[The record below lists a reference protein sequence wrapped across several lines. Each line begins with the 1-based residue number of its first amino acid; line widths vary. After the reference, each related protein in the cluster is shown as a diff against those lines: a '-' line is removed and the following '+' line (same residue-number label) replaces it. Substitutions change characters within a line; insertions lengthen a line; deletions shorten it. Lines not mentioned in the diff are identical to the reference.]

1 MLQDPTEW
9 DFEAP
14 IPGPPP
20 PAGDHF
26 WVLSEGIPRLFRV
39 ERDRRRSIVTDI
51 AHALQYTTDHVTVQP
66 TRPRIIDHL
75 GFGCPTWAV
84 VVATETLQ
92 TIPYPPARRPESR
105 KILVLDCR
113 AILAGF
119 RWQLVAG
126 GQITVQEIAD
136 QFHEVC
142 PPNFLVVLKGADIFH
157 TPDGQAIQV
166 TNGLIVKI
174 EFVEEAP
181 LESAESEAVEPLT
194 SDEDMGP
201 ETSGNGGPPTN
212 DEAPGPDTAS
222 CEGSVAAAGLSP
234 RSRSPRDRY
243 TNDTNDQNPIMEGA
257 EGVDFRAFG
266 ILAPGFC
273 EEIVQVKLEESPLLH
288 HATRAVQAA
297 REANYAQAFP
307 LLQPVSHQPNRHKG
321 YYLATPLW
329 PYQGV
334 IVCIDMLTAWHRI
347 FAVVTSPVAD
357 KTALLLCAGLSPA
370 ADVDV
375 YANGLGPIEQQ
386 LSLRDGDCVTVLWR
400 GMPAPPTL
408 SMQALLE
415 DSESR
420 SAAES
425 DLSSEDDSHY
435 CLVGADG
442 CQLFSLRHQ
451 RSAFYRADIALRVGC
466 DPNELQLTPS
476 VPRCDDASMFGF
488 NCCAVV
494 AALRVGHIPLDAHIC
509 VSCIDARRLLR
520 AWMPIATSDG
530 WVYLPEVVQTLGTSV
545 PTDWCVY
552 LEGVDE
558 EQTWWY
564 CEPGSILVAAC
575 GPAEDRPSVP
585 VSGGTQDAQ
594 VDEPACSASTTD
606 TPQAKATQATTM
618 DSVPDACSQRITR
631 TPSMTNCIRR
641 FFRVRSLKSQL
652 TTSCQKDTEEQ
663 PLREHDLQTDY
674 AKIGSARGR
683 WGSRLPLMLVVLCHS
698 TTCGGSMHLQGVSR
712 GALRGTAV
720 GLTDVMQ
727 VDMWPD
733 GFHDDARAR
742 GPHQSTPI
750 LPVHRVASTQPV
762 SNLHSACHT
771 LGNGPPAPAKVS
783 TGCGVGTLPCDQYTR
798 RGTIGTIPVATPCRA
813 LTKRCNAT
821 NKQLVIHPIEEKTV
835 LEELFACEGEQ
846 FCFDTWTLLETLTE
860 HFEPLIRKEPEL
872 TRRRRGIFSDASSE
886 AFLPPEGKRLS
897 LQDMVPVSLVQQLEG
912 RPHPFAHAPPAALLE
927 DKLRLGGMV
936 MPFEGGDLLRL
947 LRAEVEL
954 NPWESFP
961 TAGGLASRNLGKAI
975 SQESLGLNEAKIV
988 CYTDGSFY
996 PPSVRTPARAGWA
1009 VIFVVPHL
1017 HKTAW
1022 TAGAVPAYEPTG
1034 SGQLSAYTAEC
1045 FALAIVHLY
1054 TALRFAHCAV
1064 IYKSDCQAAVGI
1076 VQGTMSH
1083 KTDPYAQVLA
1093 NAVAFRAAI
1102 APSRDRAEY
1111 VPGHAGTFFN
1121 ESADSM
1127 AKKGAV
1133 AGHVQGGL
1141 TDSVFPF
1148 WLHRGGTRLAW
1159 AGVMLQRLLGNQ
1171 AYPSLEGNAG
1181 QDTWHAGLSGQQLIA
1196 PFIPDGCV
1204 RDEPGKDELRSR
1216 KTLDL
1221 VVSYNTLSLGAS
1233 LEEADGSGTHDGG
1246 LQYRPGRAAIL
1257 AEQLHAKGAN
1267 IAALQETRG
1276 QEGRTRIGKFL
1287 RYSSG
1292 SIHGQYGTELWL
1304 HTEKPLMHGRSP
1316 TESIFFND
1324 AQVVVVHRDPRRM
1337 IIRFQVKAWRLLIAS
1352 LHAPHR
1358 GSEAHMISSWWKDTK
1373 QLLHKFANAAFVII
1387 AGDVNASV
1395 GSFISSSV
1403 GPTAAEQ
1410 EDLPGQNWHSI
1421 LRSLDCWLPC
1431 TFEEYQ
1437 DGETH
1442 TYFQKRNGQGCRP
1455 DMIGMPMT
1463 WHPGKIRAWVAPD
1476 IHVALAVQD
1485 HFATCVSLSI
1495 QLALPEQGKKPVR
1508 ARLSP
1513 EALQDPRNAEAIDA
1527 ALASLPQV
1535 PWEVSSH
1542 AHSAIVVGHLQQH
1555 LGAIVVDTGPRPRQP
1570 YITEE
1575 TWQVQRE
1582 VTWWRRSL
1590 QRLQQHVRTQ
1600 WRAALF
1606 DIWKSAV
1613 GGVHAVHPS
1622 QCSWFLRASLRELA
1636 HRYHISRESR
1646 KLRYQ
1651 CRRDRDA
1658 YISALADKVA
1668 HNPSN
1673 EVFSALHK
1681 LLCHRRKRPYAPEP
1695 LPYVLNEHNEPCA
1708 DAQEMQARWRQHFG
1722 QMEGGKDSDFGSL
1735 PEALLHAESHSAVWP
1750 APPNT
1755 DMVPSLADFTQVM
1768 LATKAGKAP
1777 GPDGIPGILLK
1788 KCASRLAPALYPIL
1802 LKLVLRGSESL
1813 GFKGGVAVKF
1823 WKGKGSKSDVAAY
1836 RQILLVSSLAKCIH
1850 QALRPALRDLFVQ
1863 QAPSLQLGGR
1873 PGSSVVYG
1881 AHVTR
1886 SFLRWQASCHSSCF
1900 ILFTDIASAYYS
1912 VVRQLVA
1919 KSDSGRAAEDWLR
1932 GMDLPLEDL
1941 ELLARHSENASAL
1954 QEAGATGWL
1963 ESLAQRLT
1971 DSTWFVLQNDK
1982 VPVITTRGT
1991 RPGSSWADL
2000 LFSFVVRRILQR
2012 RDALQDNAGGV
2023 VHAPVIPDDTA
2034 RTLQPCDNSK
2044 PLKALEDLI
2053 WADDIATMK
2062 VADSAVALP
2071 RGIKTSVGTSCD
2083 SFAEHGFR
2091 LSFGRCKTAVLAQPA
2106 GDGAKSTRRLLFGAQ
2121 GMQGEILAMR
2131 EHAAPAKVP
2140 LVSEYRHL
2148 GAQVAVKGGMRQEVA
2163 FRAAQA
2169 HAAFG
2174 ESRRKVFKA
2183 PGIPLRRK
2191 SFILRAM
2198 VLPKLTY
2205 GCGAWPPLGEGEYR
2219 VFAGAL
2225 WSMYRQVLCIPHH
2238 ADQHVSAATIL
2249 ALLEMPGPAVILHT
2263 QRMLYLGQLTRT
2275 GPSELWTLIR
2285 LDRSYSESVASSTRW
2300 LFRWVHQTC
2309 PLPDPDRHWEA
2320 WIEIMTSQRNRF
2332 KGWVLRAQMLEIRRC
2347 QVVAALEGLYK
2358 VLRGVAGMPTEP
2370 REPAQVWTEVCIP
2383 CKKVFSSR
2391 VAWSCHAQ
2399 RVHGYRTQAY
2409 LVSKQATRPLCEGC
2423 GKLYASIGRLRCH
2436 LRNSTKCLATWGAF
2450 RPEAGPQVELHP
2462 QAPPEQ
2468 IAGCSRSHLG
2478 LGLITD
2484 ISQPLLDTLRGL
2496 CRPSEESVWEII
2508 VEHVEPLDIIRN
2520 TVKVWQRTLDSEED
2534 RETANNM
2541 LLLLDVDL
2549 LGEIRVTKPAQQPC
2563 PADVAPDWTPLPPCS
2578 FHANGTGPPLS
2589 LQAPPEVILSPF
2601 GPTSVTLRAATAY
2614 ATWLEQACACI
2625 ARCFIDQR
2633 EAPSGVV
2640 CKGLARS
2647 LGPAADWLG
2656 AIGSVIDDY
2665 GLALQP

>member
-1 MLQDPTEW
+1 MGGRGRAWQGQQGQDGRHASWQLWRGSWASPKQGDSWRQPATGHFPTYDSVPTKGKGKTKLEEALHAAGIGHFGGPLQTALNGARKAEQRVMKLHQARTAAEEQWQAYCQKMKDGYLKEKHRFQQNNERIGKELIEAEAVMSAARAGVTQAAHEAAACTGPAPAGQEATQDDSVEQMFSAWDAEAAPDWDGVLHRAMDATTSVTPQRPTQRVPRTPQQGQALMTAEQRAQAAHAYMTMLAGAAAAVRDPYLQASPVITAPEASGNPTGGYVGEGHAPTGPAGPKSGNTPHTGQRDMGKPRAPTSVEAPRANIKDASKAHAPAEASANPGLAEKLEQKRQSAKALFAFGQIPVDRPTGDNGPTRSVNIVQDDDEDDDALMTGVEQGAKHAYRWLWDADLHASFALTLPDQPRFVEDPLRPEEGLQHCLDVIKDRGPRRPIVVALLDLTAVGGRYFACYLARTLPYQELIAFVTPQIQERALDLVIRIGEAQEPHAPGQPLQLEDGDVISVVLQQQQPIPKPSAAEICADRSCWGPLSRLPYFSQADVVLAQYHQKQFCVSMCRQFGRTLTEVLASKFELDPEEMTTCSFRTPGLELHGEVCSHIVMLVDLPAAQITVPRRKMSLRAMMKMMQVMTKVAHPMTMMTMAIAGIVPPTDGAQQQSPAVAGQDQTTEVRLLTDVVLGGLGGPRLGDQADFVAQAAQQGLEVAQVEQEPPMQRGELDVHDPATLEGPGQALADGVYLVTCLVYAPDYIPDIVVQAIAIPCSVNHAIAAFAQRRDSNQATCFDQLFPAAPQPDNKLPVLVALPSWETQRIVILFNCLACNRTIFAAAVFPWTNKASLLHAAGIREHQAYDVFLHGLLQPVPDLVGTWKEDMLQDPTEW

-927 DKLRLGGMV
+927 DKLRLGG
-936 MPFEGGDLLRL
+936 
-947 LRAEVEL
+947 
-954 NPWESFP
+954 
-961 TAGGLASRNLGKAI
+961 
-975 SQESLGLNEAKIV
+975 
-988 CYTDGSFY
+988 
-996 PPSVRTPARAGWA
+996 
-1009 VIFVVPHL
+1009 
-1017 HKTAW
+1017 
-1022 TAGAVPAYEPTG
+1022 AVPAYEPTG

-1276 QEGRTRIGKFL
+1276 
-1287 RYSSG
+1287 
-1292 SIHGQYGTELWL
+1292 
-1304 HTEKPLMHGRSP
+1304 
-1316 TESIFFND
+1316 
-1324 AQVVVVHRDPRRM
+1324 
-1337 IIRFQVKAWRLLIAS
+1337 
-1352 LHAPHR
+1352 
-1358 GSEAHMISSWWKDTK
+1358 
-1373 QLLHKFANAAFVII
+1373 
-1387 AGDVNASV
+1387 
-1395 GSFISSSV
+1395 
-1403 GPTAAEQ
+1403 
-1410 EDLPGQNWHSI
+1410 
-1421 LRSLDCWLPC
+1421 
-1431 TFEEYQ
+1431 
-1437 DGETH
+1437 
-1442 TYFQKRNGQGCRP
+1442 
-1455 DMIGMPMT
+1455 
-1463 WHPGKIRAWVAPD
+1463 KIRAWVAPD
-1476 IHVALAVQD
+1476 IHVALAVQ
-1485 HFATCVSLSI
+1485 
-1495 QLALPEQGKKPVR
+1495 
-1508 ARLSP
+1508 
-1513 EALQDPRNAEAIDA
+1513 
-1527 ALASLPQV
+1527 
-1535 PWEVSSH
+1535 
-1542 AHSAIVVGHLQQH
+1542 
-1555 LGAIVVDTGPRPRQP
+1555 
-1570 YITEE
+1570 
-1575 TWQVQRE
+1575 
-1582 VTWWRRSL
+1582 
-1590 QRLQQHVRTQ
+1590 
-1600 WRAALF
+1600 
-1606 DIWKSAV
+1606 
-1613 GGVHAVHPS
+1613 
-1622 QCSWFLRASLRELA
+1622 
-1636 HRYHISRESR
+1636 
-1646 KLRYQ
+1646 
-1651 CRRDRDA
+1651 
-1658 YISALADKVA
+1658 
-1668 HNPSN
+1668 
-1673 EVFSALHK
+1673 
-1681 LLCHRRKRPYAPEP
+1681 
-1695 LPYVLNEHNEPCA
+1695 
-1708 DAQEMQARWRQHFG
+1708 
-1722 QMEGGKDSDFGSL
+1722 
-1735 PEALLHAESHSAVWP
+1735 
-1750 APPNT
+1750 
-1755 DMVPSLADFTQVM
+1755 VM

-1777 GPDGIPGILLK
+1777 GP
-1788 KCASRLAPALYPIL
+1788 
-1802 LKLVLRGSESL
+1802 
-1813 GFKGGVAVKF
+1813 
-1823 WKGKGSKSDVAAY
+1823 
-1836 RQILLVSSLAKCIH
+1836 
-1850 QALRPALRDLFVQ
+1850 
-1863 QAPSLQLGGR
+1863 
-1873 PGSSVVYG
+1873 
-1881 AHVTR
+1881 
-1886 SFLRWQASCHSSCF
+1886 ASCHSSCF

-2148 GAQVAVKGGMRQEVA
+2148 GAQV
-2163 FRAAQA
+2163 
-2169 HAAFG
+2169 
-2174 ESRRKVFKA
+2174 
-2183 PGIPLRRK
+2183 
-2191 SFILRAM
+2191 
-2198 VLPKLTY
+2198 
-2205 GCGAWPPLGEGEYR
+2205 
-2219 VFAGAL
+2219 
-2225 WSMYRQVLCIPHH
+2225 
-2238 ADQHVSAATIL
+2238 
-2249 ALLEMPGPAVILHT
+2249 
-2263 QRMLYLGQLTRT
+2263 
-2275 GPSELWTLIR
+2275 
-2285 LDRSYSESVASSTRW
+2285 
-2300 LFRWVHQTC
+2300 
-2309 PLPDPDRHWEA
+2309 
-2320 WIEIMTSQRNRF
+2320 
-2332 KGWVLRAQMLEIRRC
+2332 
-2347 QVVAALEGLYK
+2347 VAALEGLY
-2358 VLRGVAGMPTEP
+2358 
-2370 REPAQVWTEVCIP
+2370 
-2383 CKKVFSSR
+2383 
-2391 VAWSCHAQ
+2391 
-2399 RVHGYRTQAY
+2399 
-2409 LVSKQATRPLCEGC
+2409 
-2423 GKLYASIGRLRCH
+2423 
-2436 LRNSTKCLATWGAF
+2436 
-2450 RPEAGPQVELHP
+2450 
-2462 QAPPEQ
+2462 
-2468 IAGCSRSHLG
+2468 
-2478 LGLITD
+2478 
-2484 ISQPLLDTLRGL
+2484 
-2496 CRPSEESVWEII
+2496 
-2508 VEHVEPLDIIRN
+2508 
-2520 TVKVWQRTLDSEED
+2520 KVWQRTLDSEED